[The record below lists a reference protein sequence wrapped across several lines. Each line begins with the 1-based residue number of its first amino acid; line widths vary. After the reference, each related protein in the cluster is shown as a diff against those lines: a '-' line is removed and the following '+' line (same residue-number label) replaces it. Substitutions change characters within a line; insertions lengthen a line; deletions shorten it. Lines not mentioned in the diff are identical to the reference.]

1 MGTTKPKHAGAA
13 AASEAPAEA
22 QTPAGATTEA
32 VESAAPA
39 APAAHKPEEAPES
52 YDVRVLAPV
61 TIAGTRYEPND
72 VIEGLPLA
80 LIEAHAGSVDD
91 HPDAVTYARENGGA
105 VKPFTGSAHEED

>member
-1 MGTTKPKHAGAA
+1 MATTKPKAAEVA

-22 QTPAGATTEA
+22 QTPAAAGVATEA

-39 APAAHKPEEAPES
+39 APKPNEQSEHF
-52 YDVRVLAPV
+52 DVRVLAPV

-80 LIEAHAGSVDD
+80 LIDAHAGSVDD

-105 VKPFTGSAHEED
+105 VKPFTGPAHEED